1 MQRVLART
9 GLGRMSSGEYQANLN
24 GMNMFF
30 GAVLGF
36 VLSGTEKLNAWQ
48 FGVLLTS
55 LAGVVITVLYISS
68 SKHRLAY
75 SLLALFYAA
84 TFPEIMGLLLRSP
97 EAIPDKIRPT
107 LLVWIGMTVL
117 VEFWARE
124 RDDAPA
130 GRPLDDA
137 ATGPEARQ

>member
-75 SLLALFYAA
+75 SLLALLYAA

-97 EAIPDKIRPT
+97 ELIPDKIRPT

-117 VEFWARE
+117 VEFWSRE
-124 RDDAPA
+124 KTEAPVRSALDEATA
-130 GRPLDDA
+130 GS
-137 ATGPEARQ
+137 EAQQ

>member
-1 MQRVLART
+1 MAAKIHRVLARS

-36 VLSGTEKLNAWQ
+36 VLSGTEKLSAWQ
-48 FGVLLTS
+48 FGVLLTG

-84 TFPEIMGLLLRSP
+84 TFPEMMDLMLRSHDLV
-97 EAIPDKIRPT
+97 PDKVRPT
-107 LLVWIGMTVL
+107 LLVWISMTIA

-124 RDDAPA
+124 KAVV
-130 GRPLDDA
+130 
-137 ATGPEARQ
+137 EAS